1 MAIRDYFKKSSSK
14 VKAAETENTAFNLQA
29 PEVES
34 AGLVEE
40 TSKQYSRFIPDI
52 DFSSASNFARYGL
65 AEEYYRDSFKR
76 IYQQFP
82 YDGSRE
88 EQLQFDNESTFL
100 DKYVFDNVYPRT
112 NGHAIFSANGWG
124 AQSATSDG
132 YALSDGLEYIV
143 VEGSP
148 HTSSGGM
155 IGTSLKNSFGESST
169 RTNPSA
175 NKYDADIY
183 STEGVLADGRAGS
196 RTSNLRLNPSDGT
209 TLEFWMKKDQFIPKS
224 TEREVIFDLW
234 NGEASSSSD
243 YGRMTLELTGS
254 PDGTAPF
261 LLTLQ
266 SGAWR
271 PKTGTY
277 DPPAGFFRQSIA
289 GASVTTGSVAN
300 NTWIHYAVSML
311 SASTS
316 TEVKFYVNGDLN
328 NTTTLGTIG
337 VNEITSGS
345 MNAYIGAL
353 QTNPSSS
360 ALASISSMAGYGKLS
375 GSIDEFRYWKTKRT
389 SKSIGRNWFTNVG
402 GGTNDYIANTE
413 LGVYFKFNEGV
424 TGISSTDSVVLDYS
438 GRISNGAW
446 LGYTAGARSTE
457 SAIVES
463 TAATS
468 EYKDPIIYSYHPE
481 VQNQLNRHIASGSEW
496 DEKNISSLYYSY
508 PSFMIEEE
516 EGQDQKHLKN
526 LV

>member
-1 MAIRDYFKKSSSK
+1 M
-14 VKAAETENTAFNLQA
+14 
-29 PEVES
+29 
-34 AGLVEE
+34 
-40 TSKQYSRFIPDI
+40 
-52 DFSSASNFARYGL
+52 

-261 LLTLQ
+261 LLTLHYWV
-266 SGAWR
+266 S
-271 PKTGTY
+271 
-277 DPPAGFFRQSIA
+277 RQ
-289 GASVTTGSVAN
+289 
-300 NTWIHYAVSML
+300 
-311 SASTS
+311 
-316 TEVKFYVNGDLN
+316 
-328 NTTTLGTIG
+328 
-337 VNEITSGS
+337 
-345 MNAYIGAL
+345 
-353 QTNPSSS
+353 
-360 ALASISSMAGYGKLS
+360 
-375 GSIDEFRYWKTKRT
+375 
-389 SKSIGRNWFTNVG
+389 
-402 GGTNDYIANTE
+402 
-413 LGVYFKFNEGV
+413 
-424 TGISSTDSVVLDYS
+424 
-438 GRISNGAW
+438 
-446 LGYTAGARSTE
+446 
-457 SAIVES
+457 
-463 TAATS
+463 
-468 EYKDPIIYSYHPE
+468 
-481 VQNQLNRHIASGSEW
+481 
-496 DEKNISSLYYSY
+496 
-508 PSFMIEEE
+508 
-516 EGQDQKHLKN
+516 
-526 LV
+526 